1 MPILLLS
8 TEAGVSGEAGAAA
21 ARPATT
27 EHPGLRRGRG
37 AVTTPV
43 QGQGATSAAG
53 TQPRLETVTTSVA
66 QGTEA
71 GGPGAP
77 TPPAALHVEAA
88 PEQEPGPATTRP
100 HHVEARHVQ
109 EAQQPEQ
116 KPPTATP
123 TPAPGTAAPTPMT

>member
-27 EHPGLRRGRG
+27 EHLGLRQGRG

-43 QGQGATSAAG
+43 QGRGATSAAG
-53 TQPRLETVTTSVA
+53 TPPRLETVTTSVA
-66 QGTEA
+66 RGTEA

-77 TPPAALHVEAA
+77 TPLAALHVEAA
-88 PEQEPGPATTRP
+88 PEPGPATTHP
-100 HHVEARHVQ
+100 DHVEAQHVQ
-109 EAQQPEQ
+109 ETEQ